1 MKTVSFRTS
10 WKGESSKLLYGTAA
24 MDDEVDEPKKH
35 NLSKEIRYMMY
46 GFGDEKCPYSESIA
60 LIEDIVI
67 NYLHEISTK

>member
-1 MKTVSFRTS
+1 
-10 WKGESSKLLYGTAA
+10 